1 MKNWEELLDENRV
14 FKEFGNK
21 KISQR
26 IIDNF
31 NSKGYKLYYYKNF
44 ELIEITNIKSKW
56 ETKWSSIIFFLNDE
70 EVEKSKETVKLSKE
84 IYNKYIEQS
93 NLIAEYP
100 LSFIY
105 NTILKN
111 EN

>member
-1 MKNWEELLDENRV
+1 MKVEISEL
-14 FKEFGNK
+14 K
-21 KISQR
+21 KNCLSIR
-26 IIDNF
+26 
-31 NSKGYKLYYYKNF
+31 
-44 ELIEITNIKSKW
+44 
-56 ETKWSSIIFFLNDE
+56 SSIIFFLNDE

-93 NLIAEYP
+93 NLIAKYP